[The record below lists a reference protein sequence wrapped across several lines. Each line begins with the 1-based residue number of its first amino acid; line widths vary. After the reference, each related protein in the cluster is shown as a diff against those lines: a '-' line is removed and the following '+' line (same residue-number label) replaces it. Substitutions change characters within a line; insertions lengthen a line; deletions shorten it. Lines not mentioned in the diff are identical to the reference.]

1 MTNKIWKQYRPIFIL
16 ILFLTCVGVTVF
28 AGNNNDSQES
38 RATRKFFLKSEPLE
52 VNDIYKPIEPMK
64 PHKQVCREIVR
75 KLDQHYR
82 EVDLND
88 AFSSKLLD
96 RYIKELDPTRS
107 YFYGEDIREF
117 EKYRTLLDDIY
128 KTGELEGA
136 FAIYNRYQMR
146 AIERLVVMIK
156 NIEQGLNGMSFTS
169 QEAID
174 LERENAPW
182 IESKAEMES
191 LWQKRLK
198 NSVLSLKLANK
209 PMKDIPELLSKRFR
223 SQLNRMSQT
232 NSEDVF
238 RVFINV
244 LAQAYD
250 PHTMYFSPSISED
263 FDIQMSLSLE
273 GIGAVLQSKNEY
285 TMVSRLVPAGP
296 ADKSKQIKPG
306 DLIVGVGQGAEGEV
320 VDVVGWRLDEVVQL
334 IRGPKET
341 VVRLEIIPENAKDE
355 HQTRRVH
362 ITRNTVKLEEQA
374 AQKEV
379 VQKEM
384 NGRSYRLAVLNIPT
398 FYIDFKGAQSGDPE
412 YKSTTRDVGRLLNEL
427 SRENID
433 GLIVDLRGNGGGALK
448 EASELTGLFITKG
461 PTVQIRYENGQVHE
475 YMDDD
480 PQILYSGPLVVLVDR
495 MSASAS
501 EIFAGA
507 IQDYNRGIVVGSQTF
522 GKGTVQ
528 ELKPLMHGQLK
539 ITRAKF
545 YRISGNSTQHKGVLP
560 DISYPSIYDMKKIGE
575 SAYPDAL
582 TWDRIPPLPYL
593 PYQDNGAIILSIQQQ
608 HNERIKKDPD
618 FQYLVES
625 VAHLENEEQDKLIS
639 LNEKKR
645 RQEIEKEKRFGLEVE
660 NKRRAAKGLESL
672 KELET
677 EDEMTEEAVP
687 DKKKEKD
694 PSKEPDPILNETECV
709 LVDYAVALKQ
719 QGLGRETALVR

>member
-1 MTNKIWKQYRPIFIL
+1 MPKKIWNKYRQFAIL
-16 ILFLTCVGVTVF
+16 VLFLAGVGFTLL
-28 AGNNNDSQES
+28 AGSSIGSQES
-38 RATRKFFLKSEPLE
+38 NANRKFFLKSEPLAANE
-52 VNDIYKPIEPMK
+52 IFKAIEPMK

-75 KLDQHYR
+75 KLDQHYK
-82 EVDLND
+82 EMDLND

-96 RYIKELDPTRS
+96 RYIKELDPSKS
-107 YFYGEDIREF
+107 YFYGQDIREF
-117 EKYRTLLDDIY
+117 EKYRTLFDDMY

-136 FAIYNRYQMR
+136 FFIYNRYQMR
-146 AIERLVVMIK
+146 TIERLVVMIQK
-156 NIEQGLNGMSFTS
+156 IEQGVSGMAFTA
-169 QEAID
+169 QEELD

-182 IESKAEMES
+182 IETKSDMEL

-223 SQLNRMSQT
+223 SQLNRVTQT

-244 LAQAYD
+244 LNQAYD

-273 GIGAVLQSKNEY
+273 GIGAVLQPKNEY

-306 DLIVGVGQGAEGEV
+306 DLIVGVGQGVDGEL

-341 VVRLEIIPENAKDE
+341 VVRLEVIPENAKDE
-355 HQTRRVH
+355 HQTKSVH
-362 ITRNTVKLEEQA
+362 ITRNMVKLEEQA
-374 AQKEV
+374 AKKEIIQKEV
-379 VQKEM
+379 
-384 NGRSYRLAVLNIPT
+384 NGRPYRIGVLDIPT

-412 YKSTTRDVGRLLNEL
+412 YKSTTRDVSRLLSEL
-427 SRENID
+427 SREKIE

-475 YMDDD
+475 YIDDD
-480 PQILYSGPLVVLVDR
+480 PEILYNGPLVVLVDR

-545 YRISGNSTQHKGVLP
+545 YRISGNSTQHKGVIP
-560 DISYPSIYDMKKIGE
+560 DIAYPSIYDMKKIGE

-593 PYQDNGAIILSIQQQ
+593 PYQDHGAIVPILQQK
-608 HNERIKKDPD
+608 HTERIQKDPD
-618 FQYLVES
+618 FQYLVAG
-625 VAHLENEEQDKLIS
+625 VTRLENGGDDTKVS

-645 RQEIEKEKRFGLEVE
+645 KEEIEQSKAFGLEAE
-660 NKRRAAKGLESL
+660 NKRRAAKGLEPL
-672 KELET
+672 TELA
-677 EDEMTEEAVP
+677 TEEDMTDEALP
-687 DKKKEKD
+687 EKKKEND
-694 PSKEPDPILNETECV
+694 PSTEPDPILNETECV
-709 LVDYAVALKQ
+709 LIDYATFLKQ
-719 QGLGRETALVR
+719 QPSNRETAFVR